1 MHGLSK
7 GYGVMADYG
16 IIGMKRFWVAYA
28 LVAGFLAER
37 AAQGDVMRARLEGN
51 AAFDRTLAEIVRLD
65 LAAERKWDTL
75 KTPDE
80 VKAYQRDLRQRFIR
94 AIGGFPERTPL
105 KPVTTGRVQM
115 EGYSIEKVRFES
127 RPNFHV
133 TAHLFLPDATVS
145 KPPYPAILVPC
156 GHSNEGKLAKFY
168 QRAGVQ
174 GVKAGFAVLVYD
186 PIDQG
191 EREQLPG
198 KKLKSVSGHVNVGYR
213 AYLLGWNTAQ
223 FRIWDGM
230 RAIDYL
236 QSRPDIDGTRIGV
249 MGNSGGG
256 TLSSYLL
263 ALDERIKAACPS
275 CYITSIRRLAEDWG
289 PQDCE
294 QVIDGQLALGIN
306 HLSLLLMGWPRPVA
320 CTFADEDAF
329 PFDGALSTFSQ
340 QKLFYNRFGT
350 SGKADYTSCPGPH
363 GWYDCTRGASV
374 EWMKRWLNDNR
385 SAKYSDKAAMLA
397 LNDGFDYAKVDCA
410 LTGKKEGFV
419 VPDGEVMKLPGARTA
434 YDILKD
440 ELARVSAGR
449 HPPTRELVRRVTGIR
464 LDAPL
469 MPDEPLEYKR
479 GTYWARSHSS
489 AEEIAVMCQ
498 WIGTSLVARK
508 AEQMIA
514 RARAAQA
521 HGAAK
526 EKLTARGADCVAAAH
541 ACFLAPELF
550 DGLDLHE
557 PPPSWRTVVED
568 ATIKPSFEYMVGG
581 ALRHYDWTDL
591 TR

>member
-1 MHGLSK
+1 
-7 GYGVMADYG
+7 
-16 IIGMKRFWVAYA
+16 MK
-28 LVAGFLAER
+28 AGHTGSLAR
-37 AAQGDVMRARLEGN
+37 AACVLTLAAAAGAATGDVGRSRVEGN

-65 LAAERKWDTL
+65 TAADRRWDSL
-75 KTPDE
+75 KTPDD
-80 VKAYQRDLRQRFIR
+80 VKAYQSDLRQRFTR

-105 KPVTTGRVQM
+105 NAAVTGKVKR
-115 EGYSIEKVRFES
+115 EGYVIEKVRFES
-127 RPNFHV
+127 RPGFHV
-133 TAHLFLPDATVS
+133 TAHLFLPDVAAL

-156 GHSNEGKLAKFY
+156 GHSAEGKLSKFY
-168 QRAGVQ
+168 QRVGVM
-174 GVKAGFAVLVYD
+174 GVKGGFATLVYD

-198 KKLKSVSGHVNVGYR
+198 KGMKSVGGHVNVGYR

-236 QSRPDIDGTRIGV
+236 QSREDVDGRRIGV

-263 ALDERIKAACPS
+263 ALDERIQAACPS
-275 CYITSIRRLAEDWG
+275 CYITNIRRLAEDWG

-329 PFDGALSTFSQ
+329 PFDGALTTFAQ

-350 SGKADYTSCPGPH
+350 SEKADYTSCPGPH

-374 EWMKRWLNDNR
+374 EWMKRWLNGDKTAR
-385 SAKYSDKAAMLA
+385 YADKAAMLA

-410 LTGKKEGFV
+410 LTGSEEGFV
-419 VPDGEVMKLPGARTA
+419 VPEGMVAKLPGERTA
-434 YDILKD
+434 YDIMKD
-440 ELARVSAGR
+440 ELARVSAR
-449 HPPTRELVRRVTGIR
+449 RVPPTKELVRRATGIR

-469 MPDEPLEYKR
+469 MPEESLDYKR
-479 GTYWARSHSS
+479 GTYWPRFHSS
-489 AEEIAVMCQ
+489 AEEIAVMLQ

-521 HGAAK
+521 RGAAK
-526 EKLTARGADCVAAAH
+526 ERLVATGADCVAAAH
-541 ACFLAPELF
+541 ASFLAPELF
-550 DGLDLHE
+550 DGVDLRE
-557 PPPSWRTVVED
+557 PPPSWRKVVED
-568 ATIKPSFEYMVGG
+568 ELLKPSFEYMVGG

-591 TR
+591 VP